1 MSDFLYGFFWIY
13 ISSIS
18 IPLLYILFALCP
30 SHPYSRHP
38 LTLIHSFLKKWRQD
52 HRSLQGSAQSLNFP
66 SPPWTLVMIKHDLQT
81 SGVNFTPL
89 DSSSLPVHMSNFSWV
104 PWWASGKLEM
114 TLHTWA
120 HPSNSSNCE
129 RKTDKWKIP
138 WHVVNTVILHSS
150 YLLDKGHNPEYV

>member
-13 ISSIS
+13 ISFIS
-18 IPLLYILFALCP
+18 IPLLYILFTLCP
-30 SHPYSRHP
+30 SHLHSRHP

-52 HRSLQGSAQSLNFP
+52 HSSLQGSAQSLNFP

-89 DSSSLPVHMSNFSWV
+89 DSSSLAVHMSNFSWV

-114 TLHTWA
+114 TFHTWA

-150 YLLDKGHNPEYV
+150 HLLDKGHNPEYV